1 MVCSERISGMMA
13 LRLPFFSRLMVVE
26 LRLER
31 LCSREYFPALVSD
44 KSLEEL
50 HSRALSRREMDRRQ
64 IMWDR
69 EKVYSGSMMLR

>member
-1 MVCSERISGMMA
+1 MMV
-13 LRLPFFSRLMVVE
+13 LRLPFISRLMVVE

-31 LCSREYFPALVSD
+31 LCSREYFPSLVSD
-44 KSLEEL
+44 ESLEAL
-50 HSRALSRREMDRRQ
+50 HARAVSRREMDRRQ